1 MPGTVES
8 IKYFFICSSRVQW
21 DRSYYSHFTNKET
34 ETKKADPLGQGL
46 KLSVKVG
53 IQNQVGWVSKDVLI
67 SIPCTASLISTI
79 LDKNYW
85 KACYI
90 FSAYFFKQDT
100 SFLIIKSFHWNIK
113 LICSD
118 TFTVS
123 KGERSTDCFFFFSAW
138 FLNFK
143 IHHLSFCS

>member
-1 MPGTVES
+1 MPGPVES
-8 IKYFFICSSRVQW
+8 IKNFFICSSQILW

-34 ETKKADPLGQGL
+34 ETKKADSLSQGL
-46 KLSVKVG
+46 KLSVKVR
-53 IQNQVGWVSKDVLI
+53 IQNQVGLVSKTVLI
-67 SIPCTASLISTI
+67 SIPCTASLVSTI
-79 LDKNYW
+79 WDKNSL

-90 FSAYFFKQDT
+90 ISVYFFKQDT
-100 SFLIIKSFHWNIK
+100 SFLIIKKFHLNIK

-123 KGERSTDCFFFFSAW
+123 KGERSTVFFFPAR

-143 IHHLSFCS
+143 IYHLSFCS